1 MAIDTFIEE
10 WMHMNQKRCTKK
22 WTAAKRRR
30 QSMTVS
36 ESRYRADKTERPG
49 GIRRKYFVIAS
60 AQDGMPLEGMMVIPS
75 RPRAVL
81 QIAHGMCEHKE
92 RYLPFMRYM
101 AERGYLC
108 VIHDHRGH
116 GASRREAVSAD
127 ADKVLG
133 KKQDIPAG
141 LGYFGKD
148 GGRFLVRDLHQITR
162 IIKKQY
168 PGLPYFMMG
177 HSMGSLAVRCYLKK
191 YDRELDGLIVC
202 GCPGKNPMAPL
213 GSALI
218 QMLQKMKDP
227 HSRSILADGI
237 FANMFDRPFRAE
249 KLIHAWICSDHTVV
263 EKYNKDPL
271 CNFTFTLN
279 GYESLLWLM
288 RSTYDRKGWEVR
300 NPNLPILFVSGED
313 DPCLGGRKRLLQAV
327 RHLKRRGYDRVSFR
341 LYPGMRHEI
350 LNEKGRFRVYHDIA
364 YFSRVKKEDM

>member
-1 MAIDTFIEE
+1 MAKEEKFTFLSADGKTTIHAVRWIPEDGNYEAILQITHGMIEFVE
-10 WMHMNQKRCTKK
+10 
-22 WTAAKRRR
+22 
-30 QSMTVS
+30 
-36 ESRYRADKTERPG
+36 RYRPFADFLTQNA
-49 GIRRKYFVIAS
+49 F
-60 AQDGMPLEGMMVIPS
+60 MV
-75 RPRAVL
+75 V
-81 QIAHGMCEHKE
+81 G
-92 RYLPFMRYM
+92 
-101 AERGYLC
+101 
-108 VIHDHRGH
+108 HDHLGH
-116 GASRREAVSAD
+116 GDSVASRED
-127 ADKVLG
+127 W
-133 KKQDIPAG
+133 
-141 LGYFGKD
+141 GYFAENPSD
-148 GGRFLVRDLHQITR
+148 TVITDMHTLR
-162 IIKKQY
+162 TMVQKEN
-168 PGLPYFMMG
+168 PGVPYFMMG

-313 DPCLGGRKRLLQAV
+313 DPCLGGRKKLLQAV